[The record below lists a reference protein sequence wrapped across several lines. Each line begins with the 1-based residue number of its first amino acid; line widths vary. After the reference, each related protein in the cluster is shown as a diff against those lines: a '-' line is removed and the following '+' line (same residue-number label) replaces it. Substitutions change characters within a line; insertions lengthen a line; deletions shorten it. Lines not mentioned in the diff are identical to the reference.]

1 MADQEQ
7 TRFRSFA
14 ERYVIER
21 ASGFKSDTDAWTAVQ
36 DAMRVYRM
44 IEQQSVR
51 VSHPQAGLAQ
61 QADVG
66 QQALQTFSWAA
77 PGSPEWVQANHDMMV
92 HKAMQGLATSSP
104 PTSPPGLAG
113 SPGSP
118 DKKSRVRQFFNWTGT
133 P

>member
-44 IEQQSVR
+44 IAQQSGR
-51 VSHPQAGLAQ
+51 VSCPQADDAQ
-61 QADVG
+61 QAGVG

-77 PGSPEWVQANHDMMV
+77 P
-92 HKAMQGLATSSP
+92 TSS
-104 PTSPPGLAG
+104 PGLAG

>member
-36 DAMRVYRM
+36 DAMRIYRM
-44 IEQQSVR
+44 IEQQSGR
-51 VSHPQAGLAQ
+51 VHPQADDAQ
-61 QADVG
+61 QAGVG

-77 PGSPEWVQANHDMMV
+77 PTPS
-92 HKAMQGLATSSP
+92 
-104 PTSPPGLAG
+104 PGLAG
-113 SPGSP
+113 
-118 DKKSRVRQFFNWTGT
+118 KKSRVRQFFNWT
-133 P
+133 